1 MLNNLKCKIMKTA
14 LSDKTIL
21 ITGSTDGL
29 GKLVAKHLAMEDATV
44 LIHGRNEQ
52 KGNSLVNELTTQ
64 TGNSRL
70 KYYNGDF
77 SSLNKVKELC
87 DHILKDQSH
96 IDILINNVGIGK
108 GRYNNRELSDD
119 GIELR
124 FEVNYLSHVLLT
136 EKLLP
141 LLKDKSSSIINVA
154 SIGQEPINFKN
165 LMLDS
170 GYDGFLAYRQSKTAL
185 IMYTFDLAIRLKENR
200 INVNALHPASLMN
213 TNMVMEDWGHSMTTV
228 EQGAEA
234 LENLLLT
241 ETTGAYYDGKKMSKA
256 IPQTYDPKA
265 RANLRFA
272 TRGLLEKF
280 ITVSV

>member
-1 MLNNLKCKIMKTA
+1 MKTA

-87 DHILKDQSH
+87 EHILKDQSH

>member
-1 MLNNLKCKIMKTA
+1 MKTA

>member
-1 MLNNLKCKIMKTA
+1 MKAT
-14 LSDKTIL
+14 LSDKTVL

-29 GKLVAKHLAMEDATV
+29 GKLVARHIAEREATV
-44 LIHGRNEQ
+44 LVHGRNKT
-52 KGNSLVNELTTQ
+52 KGDSVLNELTQ
-64 TGNSRL
+64 LTGNRKL
-70 KYYNGDF
+70 IYYNGDF
-77 SSLNKVKELC
+77 SSFSQVMELSEE
-87 DHILKDQSH
+87 ILKDQDH

-108 GRYNNRELSDD
+108 GKDNEREISDD

-141 LLKDKSSSIINVA
+141 LLKDTSSIINVA
-154 SIGQEPINFKN
+154 SVGQESIDFKN

-185 IMYTFDLAIRLKENR
+185 IMYTFDLAARLKENG
-200 INVNALHPASLMN
+200 IKVNALHPASLMN
-213 TNMVMEDWGHSMTTV
+213 TNMVIQDWGRSSSTV
-228 EQGAEA
+228 DQGAEA
-234 LENLLLT
+234 VENLLFT
-241 ETTGAYYDGKKMSKA
+241 ETTGAYYDGKKLSKA

-272 TRGLLEKF
+272 TRTLLEKY
-280 ITVSV
+280 ITVKV